1 MQLWHTHFYHMID
14 ETKRTNNSIR
24 NFLNSSLI
32 DKNKQTIFLVN
43 NSTIFSIFFV
53 LFFLLLMVTNFPFV
67 IYELKTH
74 HLNNIRTKPNRK
86 KRNLPKLKWY
96 WNKRKS
102 HRSIKRI
109 TYCGENNQPSTQQF
123 NETKTKKSNTE
134 AEVVSVGLLKET
146 FDI

>member
-43 NSTIFSIFFV
+43 KSTIFFIFFV
-53 LFFLLLMVTNFPFV
+53 LFFSFINGDKFPICDLWTKNAPSKQYTN
-67 IYELKTH
+67 
-74 HLNNIRTKPNRK
+74 RTKN
-86 KRNLPKLKWY
+86 RNLPKLKWY

-109 TYCGENNQPSTQQF
+109 TYCGENNQPSTQQS